1 MRDVVKAGSFN
12 GEIKAVVFDAFG
24 TLVQIRKQYRPYLRL
39 LKLLRAAGRV
49 PLPHDAVQVMSNDVD
64 LAGALRMFNWDLPSS
79 YIDELEAD
87 LQSELSTIQLYAD
100 VSATLLSLRS
110 NGLKV
115 GICSNLAAPYAH
127 AVKKLMPFELDA
139 YAWSF
144 EVGAVKPQKEIY
156 QHVCA
161 VLKCQP
167 SEVAM
172 IGDALEADCVAPTR
186 YGMRG
191 LHLKRDGKKSSDHCL
206 KKIDEIL
213 MVLGIDPGND

>member
-1 MRDVVKAGSFN
+1 MQSGVKAGRFN

-24 TLVQIRKQYRPYLRL
+24 TLVQIRKQYRPYLHL
-39 LKLLRAAGRV
+39 LKQLRAAGRV
-49 PLPHDAVQVMSNDVD
+49 PQPNDSVQVMSNDVD

-79 YIDELEAD
+79 SIAELEAD
-87 LQSELSTIQLYAD
+87 LQSELSNIQLYPD
-100 VSATLLSLRS
+100 VSATFVSLRS
-110 NGLKV
+110 NGLKI
-115 GICSNLAAPYAH
+115 GICSNLAAPYAPV
-127 AVKKLMPFELDA
+127 VKKLMPFELDA

-161 VLKCQP
+161 LLKCRP
-167 SEVAM
+167 SQVVM
-172 IGDALEADCVAPTR
+172 IGDTLEADCVAPNR

-191 LHLKRDGKKSSDHCL
+191 FHLTRDGKKSSEQCL
-206 KKIDEIL
+206 TGIDDIL